1 MDSNKQSMFSIYNI
15 AISQSLD
22 CNLDCNLDY
31 IKNNNDILTEFKN
44 YYNCFDDEAIEL
56 IFEEIEK
63 MSLKYSENHN
73 IIWDRNFY
81 KECLR
86 IEKFFI
92 VSREAREASDVDS
105 VNDNENTKCNI
116 KKINKACN
124 YCKQSS
130 KKTKRCSGC
139 YIVRYCSYACQYQD
153 WVICHKDN
161 CLLLIPKESDNIDNL
176 ESEGEYESEDEIE
189 VDINDIDS
197 EDKNSLD
204 TNSLNDID

>member
-1 MDSNKQSMFSIYNI
+1 MDSNKLSMFSIYDL
-15 AISQSLD
+15 AISTSLD

-86 IEKFFI
+86 IEKFFT
-92 VSREAREASDVDS
+92 VSREAREAREASDVDS
-105 VNDNENTKCNI
+105 VNNNENTKCDI

-153 WVICHKDN
+153 WAICHKDN

-176 ESEGEYESEDEIE
+176 ESEGEYESEVEA
-189 VDINDIDS
+189 NIDS
-197 EDKNSLD
+197 EDKNSL
-204 TNSLNDID
+204 NDID

>member
-116 KKINKACN
+116 FPQQRLFNN
-124 YCKQSS
+124 V
-130 KKTKRCSGC
+130 TKRSMLPTHHNL
-139 YIVRYCSYACQYQD
+139 QD
-153 WVICHKDN
+153 VG
-161 CLLLIPKESDNIDNL
+161 PKYL
-176 ESEGEYESEDEIE
+176 A
-189 VDINDIDS
+189 
-197 EDKNSLD
+197 
-204 TNSLNDID
+204 